1 MVAENLVPGV
11 MRCAKC
17 EFQLVRTNL
26 YVNSGTTGPGDSKTE
41 PCPNGCG
48 PLWPVTWKQWAEE
61 AQKTAERFFEEA
73 KAERAKLDEMAMLV
87 RRLVHSLK
95 RIKPDSELPAQ
106 AMDYLRRHGLQ
117 GSPLRE
123 SPTQETPADLV
134 GALQDKVHADS
145 GPFRA
150 GRAVKETPAVPACEK
165 TGAPAP
171 APERTGYERMFHS
184 AVAALAEI
192 SDALGIPED
201 VASTA
206 NGNAEILHA
215 IAELKARASHA
226 RDALREQRR
235 ERLRDAPGGDD
246 PDDDGPCP
254 DRRCTGF

>member
-1 MVAENLVPGV
+1 MKNLT
-11 MRCAKC
+11 
-17 EFQLVRTNL
+17 Q
-26 YVNSGTTGPGDSKTE
+26 
-41 PCPNGCG
+41 
-48 PLWPVTWKQWAEE
+48 
-61 AQKTAERFFEEA
+61 
-73 KAERAKLDEMAMLV
+73 
-87 RRLVHSLK
+87 
-95 RIKPDSELPAQ
+95 
-106 AMDYLRRHGLQ
+106 Q
-117 GSPLRE
+117 GIQR
-123 SPTQETPADLV
+123 
-134 GALQDKVHADS
+134 G
-145 GPFRA
+145 
-150 GRAVKETPAVPACEK
+150 GRNDT
-165 TGAPAP
+165 P

-184 AVAALAEI
+184 AVAALAQI